1 MRLIVKI
8 PLQLAFIVSIAN
20 FLFALEVSGIVTD
33 QNGRLLPG
41 ANIMIEGTDVGSA
54 SDSEGRFSFA
64 YEADGDFVIVVSYI
78 GYASYRQVYGIGD
91 VVTDLTI
98 VLDQGNLFGQEVT
111 VMARKKEET
120 IKEVPISMVAMR
132 KETIEDMGATSIED
146 LTAMVPNVFVREDPD
161 VDSFTIRGIEGGARN
176 PGMGTTEGIYL
187 DGIVM
192 GRPNFIILDVADMER
207 VEFLRGPQGT
217 LFGRNTISGAIN
229 LITIKPKPG
238 FSGSV
243 LVESGD
249 ASHRKIK
256 VSTNMQLRDNIYHR
270 LSLFSYDLKSHQINV
285 SKFANSDDVYKDNL
299 GIRYALRALPTPK
312 LTIDLSYEYFS
323 QYNTQMGNHIFDWHF
338 NSDVPAYNGQR
349 LDSLAIELYNNPLY
363 HEDMTYLND
372 TNGDITDNGNSTYN
386 HDVSGWS
393 KRLVRSLSV
402 NTVYQINNNLN
413 FVGLVG
419 YRNGD
424 HHYFNDEDGIGLDL
438 LTGKWTD
445 LGEQKSAEF
454 RLESFS
460 DNLSWIAGVYYYNL
474 HETLDAPVFPKPLF
488 FHIYAGIPM
497 FMAKQYDGVTV
508 HPFGGGT
515 TESVGAFLSG
525 DYKIMDQFVITGGLR
540 YSKDHKDFTYRQDGL
555 PTFGYIHFPPD
566 ADGDNLPDGHFDS
579 TASWS
584 AITPSLNMK
593 YAVTPLTNLY
603 GTISK
608 GYKSGGFNLDY
619 VSSWESVAIP
629 FKPEFITNYEIGIK
643 TANRKNTMYLN
654 SAFFY
659 MDYINMQRAIFQDLY
674 EGYTI
679 SNAASAL
686 VKGLETEVSIRLFQ
700 NALTLAGGF
709 GMIDATFSEF
719 RDSYFNGYWDEGEDY
734 VDANNNGQY
743 DDGEDWTDMD
753 NDFSGRTI
761 AEFPKLTWNFLA
773 DFRFPINNKMMFVS
787 QLQADYTDEKQSQ
800 LSSTDEY
807 NDLRDDARTLVD
819 ARIGFETG
827 SWSAY
832 AWVQNMFNVEYVSWT
847 GQNSYIGVLERD
859 YGLPTRMGLR
869 VSYKF

>member
-8 PLQLAFIVSIAN
+8 PLQLAFIVTIAN

-64 YEADGDFVIVVSYI
+64 YEANGDFVIVVSYI
-78 GYASYRQVYGIGD
+78 GYASYRQLYGIGD

-460 DNLSWIAGVYYYNL
+460 DNLSWIAGVY
-474 HETLDAPVFPKPLF
+474 
-488 FHIYAGIPM
+488 
-497 FMAKQYDGVTV
+497 
-508 HPFGGGT
+508 
-515 TESVGAFLSG
+515 SVSYTHL
-525 DYKIMDQFVITGGLR
+525 T
-540 YSKDHKDFTYRQDGL
+540 L
-555 PTFGYIHFPPD
+555 PTK
-566 ADGDNLPDGHFDS
+566 A
-579 TASWS
+579 
-584 AITPSLNMK
+584 
-593 YAVTPLTNLY
+593 
-603 GTISK
+603 
-608 GYKSGGFNLDY
+608 
-619 VSSWESVAIP
+619 
-629 FKPEFITNYEIGIK
+629 
-643 TANRKNTMYLN
+643 
-654 SAFFY
+654 
-659 MDYINMQRAIFQDLY
+659 
-674 EGYTI
+674 
-679 SNAASAL
+679 
-686 VKGLETEVSIRLFQ
+686 
-700 NALTLAGGF
+700 
-709 GMIDATFSEF
+709 
-719 RDSYFNGYWDEGEDY
+719 
-734 VDANNNGQY
+734 
-743 DDGEDWTDMD
+743 
-753 NDFSGRTI
+753 
-761 AEFPKLTWNFLA
+761 
-773 DFRFPINNKMMFVS
+773 
-787 QLQADYTDEKQSQ
+787 
-800 LSSTDEY
+800 
-807 NDLRDDARTLVD
+807 
-819 ARIGFETG
+819 
-827 SWSAY
+827 
-832 AWVQNMFNVEYVSWT
+832 
-847 GQNSYIGVLERD
+847 
-859 YGLPTRMGLR
+859 
-869 VSYKF
+869 